1 MGRRFPLLLAVPIW
15 ILAAQAC
22 GDTPET
28 SSASTGLD
36 STAAA
41 TTGQGGSTSGAGAGG
56 SSGVGGA
63 SSSSAESSSTSSG
76 VGSGFCD
83 LPGSV
88 VHTSDGVT
96 TVPGAPAGT
105 PDLAYLG
112 LPSGFCAHYFGNI
125 GNARQVRFASNGELF
140 IASPT
145 TLTTGGGPNGK
156 SAIMILPDENHD
168 GFADDAITYLANL
181 PSTQGL
187 LFANGHFYYQDS
199 TQIRRV
205 PYVPGDHAPSGP
217 SELVA
222 DITLYTSALHWPKAL
237 DQADDGTIYVSNGG
251 DQGEACDPT
260 HPFHGGI
267 LALDGSPGGTPV
279 AKGCRNPIAVRCQKG
294 HNHCF
299 ASELA
304 RDYSGSAGG
313 REKLIPIHQGDDW
326 GFPCCASQNLP
337 YSDIFPVPSCSGVT
351 LDTDSFIIGETPFG
365 VDFEPGQWPSPWKD
379 SAFVTLHGAAGSWK
393 GARIVAIAVDP
404 TTGMPLPASNADAGP
419 SSAMVDFATGYDD
432 GSHAHGRPAAV
443 TFSADG
449 RMFVTNDTTGDILWI
464 SPVGM

>member
-1 MGRRFPLLLAVPIW
+1 MRRFVPLLLAVPIW

-22 GDTPET
+22 GDTPAT
-28 SSASTGLD
+28 SSASTGGG
-36 STAAA
+36 STATA
-41 TTGQGGSTSGAGAGG
+41 TAGQGGSGGVDAGG
-56 SSGVGGA
+56 HGGAGGA
-63 SSSSAESSSTSSG
+63 SSGS
-76 VGSGFCD
+76 VGSTGGSGGGFAVGFCE

-88 VHTSDGVT
+88 VHTSAGVK

-112 LPSGFCAHYFGNI
+112 LPNGFCAHYFGNI
-125 GNARQVRFASNGELF
+125 GNARQIRFAPNGELF

-156 SAIMILPDENHD
+156 SAIMILRDANHD
-168 GFADDAITYLANL
+168 GFADDAITYLDSL

-217 SELVA
+217 SEVVA
-222 DITLYTSALHWPKAL
+222 DITIYTSGLHWPKAL
-237 DQADDGTIYVSNGG
+237 DQADDGTIYVGNGG
-251 DQGEACDPT
+251 DQGEACDPK

-267 LALDGSPGGTPV
+267 LALDGSPGGKPV

-299 ASELA
+299 ASELS
-304 RDYSGSAGG
+304 RDYSDNQGG

-337 YSDIFPVPSCSGVT
+337 YPDIIPAPSCSGVT
-351 LDTDSFIIGETPFG
+351 PDTDSFVIGDTPFG

-379 SAFVTLHGAAGSWK
+379 SAYVTLHGAAGSWK

-404 TTGMPLPASNADAGP
+404 TTGMPLPASNVDGGT
-419 SSAMVDFATGYDD
+419 SGAMVDFATGYDD
-432 GSHAHGRPAAV
+432 GSQAHGRPAAV

-449 RMFVTNDTTGDILWI
+449 RMFVTNDATGDILWI